1 MLKIAITGKIATG
14 KTTVSKIL
22 KKMDYKVF
30 DSDVEVA
37 NLYKTDSIIDL
48 VLGKFSH
55 KISSLLLDDGKL
67 NMSNLGSYVF
77 KNPEELEKL
86 EKILYPKL
94 KKKKDY
100 FYLKNKN

>member
-55 KISSLLLDDGKL
+55 KISSFISRPL
-67 NMSNLGSYVF
+67 
-77 KNPEELEKL
+77 
-86 EKILYPKL
+86 
-94 KKKKDY
+94 
-100 FYLKNKN
+100 